1 MNPKYSA
8 SRFGCYKG
16 CLLKYKYTYV
26 DELTDNGTRPFD
38 LATKGLV
45 FHKIAEETQVGESF
59 DSIMERAKKVIDAHE
74 YDKEKYPVEKSI
86 PRFHYFWK
94 NYVEKYVNE
103 GYELYKEQWKND
115 TIAGEPLCG
124 AIDLL
129 LVNKSNLENDKPAVL
144 IYDYKSGS
152 SAKIGDYS
160 NQLTLYAYMMARE
173 LGIKIEDIPKKIKSF
188 LFFPLAGLKNA
199 DDSTEEKMIK
209 NTLKNILEY
218 KFSVADFKSTISAF
232 EMIVNDTKSR
242 DWSLIDPIKDS
253 KVEFGCSFCCF
264 SGHPKYCPVTY
275 NAGVF
280 FPHSAKIKTKQE
292 WKAIEEAK
300 KKEEEEAKKVAE
312 KAEDEAFENYKKLN
326 PEQKA

>member
-16 CLLKYKYTYV
+16 CLLKYKLTYI
-26 DELTDNGTRPFD
+26 DDLSDGGTRPFD
-38 LATKGLV
+38 LATKGTV
-45 FHKIAEETQVGESF
+45 FHKIAEHTEIGESL
-59 DSIMERAKKVIDAHE
+59 DSIMTRAKKVIDSYT
-74 YDKEKYPVEKSI
+74 YDKEKYPVEKAI
-86 PRFHYFWK
+86 PRFYYFWK

-115 TIAGEPLCG
+115 TIGGEPLCG

-129 LVNKSNLENDKPAVL
+129 LVNKNHLSCEDDKPAVI

-160 NQLTLYAYMMARE
+160 NQLTLYAYMLARE
-173 LGIKIEDIPKKIKSF
+173 LGISLVDIPKKIKSY
-188 LFFPLAGLKNA
+188 LFFPLADLKKA

-218 KFSVADFKSTISAF
+218 KFSISEFKSTIASF
-232 EMIVNDTKSR
+232 ELIVNDTKTR
-242 DWSLIDPIKDS
+242 DWSKVDPIKDS
-253 KVEFGCSFCCF
+253 KVEFGCSFCIF

-280 FPHSAKIKTKQE
+280 FPHSAKIRTKQE
-292 WKAIEEAK
+292 WEEIK

>member
-16 CLLKYKYTYV
+16 CLLKYKLSYI

-38 LATKGLV
+38 LQTKGLV
-45 FHKIAEETQVGESF
+45 FHEIAEHTEVGESF
-59 DSIMERAKKVIDAHE
+59 ESIMERAKKVIDSHE
-74 YDKEKYPVEKSI
+74 YDKEKYPIEKAI
-86 PRFHYFWK
+86 PRFYYFWK

-103 GYELYKEQWKND
+103 GYKLYKEEWKND
-115 TIAGEPLCG
+115 TISGEPLCG

-129 LVNKSNLENDKPAVL
+129 LVNKNHLACNDSKPAVI

-160 NQLTLYAYMMARE
+160 DQLTLYAYMMARE
-173 LGIKIEDIPKKIKSF
+173 LKISLVDIPKKIKSY
-188 LFFPLAGLKNA
+188 LFFPLAGLAKA

-209 NTLKNILEY
+209 NTLKNLLEY
-218 KFSVADFKSTISAF
+218 KFSLDEFKTTINSF
-232 EMIVNDTKSR
+232 EIIVEDSKTR
-242 DWSLIDPIKDS
+242 DWSKIDPIKDS
-253 KVEFGCSFCCF
+253 KVEFSCGFCAF

-275 NAGVF
+275 NAGLT

-292 WKAIEEAK
+292 WKAEEKALEEFAK
-300 KKEEEEAKKVAE
+300 KQ
-312 KAEDEAFENYKKLN
+312 EDEAATNAINLMKS
-326 PEQKA
+326 EQKS